1 MHIATAASGLTA
13 EEYSDRFPVAG
24 KKVSPRTIKR
34 RCENGQ
40 LPSTHHAVKFLQ
52 DQWIIMVPDVEE
64 VKPVRKESLSMN
76 TKHFS
81 FR

>member
-1 MHIATAASGLTA
+1 MMHIATAASGLTA

-64 VKPVRKESLSMN
+64 VKPVRKESWMN